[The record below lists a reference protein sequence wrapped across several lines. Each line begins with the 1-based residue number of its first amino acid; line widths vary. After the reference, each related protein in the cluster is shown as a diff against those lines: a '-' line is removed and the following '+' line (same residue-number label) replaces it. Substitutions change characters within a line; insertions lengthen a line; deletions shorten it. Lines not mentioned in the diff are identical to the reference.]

1 MQTAV
6 VNVWAVTLL
15 GVVNMKTKKISYCGI
30 SAALVTAIML
40 VAHIPFLTYAIPCI
54 ASVIIMGVVIEL
66 GVKYALATYFTSLL
80 PVFLFCEPESKLLYI
95 CLMGF
100 YPVLK
105 AVFEKIPSRILE
117 YVLKF
122 AVANA
127 AFFAVYYVSTFVMN
141 IPLDDMGEF
150 GKYSALILLGAANV
164 TFLLYDICIGKLSF
178 SYMILIHPTVKKML
192 K

>member
-1 MQTAV
+1 
-6 VNVWAVTLL
+6 
-15 GVVNMKTKKISYCGI
+15 MKTKKIAYCGV

-40 VAHIPFLTYAIPCI
+40 VAHFPFLTYAIPCI

-66 GVKYALATYFTSLL
+66 GEKYALATYLASLL
-80 PVFLFCEPESKLLYI
+80 PVLLFCEPESKLLYVA
-95 CLMGF
+95 LMGF

-105 AVFEKIPSRILE
+105 ALFEKLRNRVLE

-122 AVANA
+122 AIANT
-127 AFFAVYYVSTFVMN
+127 AFLAVYYVSTFVLS
-141 IPLDDMGEF
+141 IPFDGMGEF
-150 GKYSALILLGAANV
+150 GRYGAIILLVAANI
-164 TFLLYDICIGKLSF
+164 TFLLYDICMSKLSF